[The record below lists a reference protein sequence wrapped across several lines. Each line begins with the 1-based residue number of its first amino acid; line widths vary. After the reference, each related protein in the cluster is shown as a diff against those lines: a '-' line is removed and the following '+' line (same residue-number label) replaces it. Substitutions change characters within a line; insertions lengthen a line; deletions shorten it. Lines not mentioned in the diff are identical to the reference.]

1 MLRFKRNQK
10 TIRSAR
16 HVLACLFCL
25 LLIAAQAVPAF
36 AVNFTTDSFH
46 TTLDVQENS
55 SMHVT
60 ETISVNFESPGHGIF
75 RDIWDYGTIWFDKDG
90 ELVETELLY
99 KLKHFKCEG
108 EEIKKSSETDY
119 VSIRIGSAD
128 RTVTGPHTYKLEY
141 DVVMY
146 KDTLNDM
153 DQLYWNIMPMY
164 WQTDVEQFSFTIH
177 MPKEFDES
185 KLEIISGAIG
195 SGDTSRAVYTVDGT
209 TVEGHLEGPVS
220 YGEGVTARIVLPE
233 GYWKGAKNDA
243 PWVYGVM
250 AAIGAATFAVITL
263 FARYGKDRR
272 PVKTVEFYPPDD
284 ISSAEAGYLYDRKL
298 QRKDM
303 VSLVMWFASKGYLK
317 IRAVEN
323 DDPKEKRDVP
333 YKITLTK
340 LQDLPNSA
348 PRYQET
354 FFKGLFKGGD
364 KVRLEKMPGSFASA
378 FSQAESELD
387 EYFTGDKGFVDPES
401 ERAKRTGCLIGI
413 LVILASILSAGL
425 FMITEDLSASLGGE
439 FLLCGLII
447 FFCVKF
453 MLRPSDY
460 RVDMLGRLK
469 GFRSFIKKAEL
480 DRIELLVHDDP
491 EYFYRILP
499 YAYVFGLT
507 DQWAKNFEKLMPGAV
522 DWYDGPAELFHAPST
537 FSSNLARSV
546 NSGIAH
552 SMPKPTYS
560 SFSGGSSEGRSAGG
574 YSGGGGG
581 SSGGG
586 YSGGGGGGGGGGG
599 W

>member
-1 MLRFKRNQK
+1 MKLLRFISKPETMK
-10 TIRSAR
+10 TKR
-16 HVLACLFCL
+16 HVLSCLFCL

-60 ETISVNFESPGHGIF
+60 ETISVNFESSGHGIF

-90 ELVETELLY
+90 ELVETEMLY
-99 KLKHFKCEG
+99 RLKHFKCEG
-108 EEIKKSSETDY
+108 EEIKKSTETDY
-119 VSIRIGSAD
+119 VSIRIGSPD
-128 RTVTGPHTYKLEY
+128 RTVIGPHTYKLEY

-146 KDTLNDM
+146 RDTLDDM

-164 WQTDVEQFSFTIH
+164 WQTDVEEFSFTIH

-185 KLEIISGAIG
+185 QLKIISGPIG
-195 SGDTSRAVYTVDGT
+195 STDTSRAVYTVDGT
-209 TVEGHLEGPVS
+209 TVEGRIEGPVET
-220 YGEGVTARIVLPE
+220 GEGVTARIVLPE
-233 GYWKGAKNDA
+233 GYWKGAKSDA

-263 FARYGKDRR
+263 FVRYGKDRR

-284 ISSAEAGYLYDRKL
+284 ISSAEAGYLYDKKL
-298 QRKDM
+298 QQKDM

-323 DDPKEKRDVP
+323 DDPKEKRKVP
-333 YKITLTK
+333 YKITLYK
-340 LQDLPNSA
+340 LRDLPNSA

-354 FFKGLFKGGD
+354 FFNGIFKGGD

-378 FSQAESELD
+378 YSEAECELKEVFTDDKDFIDPQSE
-387 EYFTGDKGFVDPES
+387 S
-401 ERAKRTGCLIGI
+401 AKRTGCLIGI
-413 LVILASILSAGL
+413 LVFLASIVSAGV
-425 FMITEDLSASLGGE
+425 FQITEDLSASLGGE

-480 DRIELLVHDDP
+480 DRIKLLVHDDP
-491 EYFYRILP
+491 DYFYRILP

-507 DQWAKNFEKLMPGAV
+507 DQWAKNFEAIVPEIPE
-522 DWYDGPAELFHAPST
+522 WYDCPADFFETPAVFC
-537 FSSNLARSV
+537 SNFTRSV
-546 NSGIAH
+546 NTGIAH

-560 SFSGGSSEGRSAGG
+560 SFSGGSSGG
-574 YSGGGGG
+574 GSSHSGGGG

>member
-1 MLRFKRNQK
+1 MLRFKRDHND
-10 TIRSAR
+10 RNAAR

-36 AVNFTTDSFH
+36 AVNYTTDSFH
-46 TTLDVQENS
+46 TTLDVQENA

-60 ETISVNFESPGHGIF
+60 ETITVNFESPAHGIF
-75 RDIWDYGTIWFDKDG
+75 RDIWNYGKIWFDRDG
-90 ELVETELLY
+90 ELVESEMLY
-99 KLKHFKCEG
+99 KLKNFECEG
-108 EEIKKSSETDY
+108 EEIKKSTETDY

-146 KDTLNDM
+146 KDPLKDM

-164 WQTDVEQFSFTIH
+164 WQTDVAEFSFTIR
-177 MPKEFDES
+177 MPKAFDES
-185 KLEIISGAIG
+185 KLEIISGPVG
-195 SGDTSRAVYTVDGT
+195 SGDTSRAVYSVNGT
-209 TVEGHLEGPVS
+209 TVEGRLEGPVPQ
-220 YGEGVTARIVLPE
+220 GEGVTARIVLPE
-233 GYWKGAKNDA
+233 GYWKGVKNDA

-272 PVKTVEFYPPDD
+272 PVKTVEFYPPDG
-284 ISSAEAGYLYDRKL
+284 ISSAEAGYLYDKKL

-333 YKITLTK
+333 YKITLIK
-340 LQDLPNSA
+340 LQDLPNDA

-354 FFKGLFKGGD
+354 FFKGIFKGGD

-378 FSQAESELD
+378 CSQAESELD
-387 EYFTGDKGFVDPES
+387 EFFTGEKDFIDPES
-401 ERAKRTGCLIGI
+401 ESAKRAGCLIGI
-413 LVILASILSAGL
+413 LVLLASILSAGL
-425 FMITEDLSASLGGE
+425 FMITEDLAASLGGE
-439 FLLCGLII
+439 CLLCGLII

-460 RVDMLGRLK
+460 RAGMLGRLK

-491 EYFYRILP
+491 DYFYRILP

-507 DQWAKNFEKLMPGAV
+507 DKWAKNFEAIVPGAP
-522 DWYDGPAELFHAPST
+522 DWYDGPAELFDAPST
-537 FSSNLARSV
+537 FCSNVTRSV
-546 NSGIAH
+546 NAGIAH
-552 SMPKPTYS
+552 SMPKPSYS
-560 SFSGGSSEGRSAGG
+560 SFSGGSSGGRS
-574 YSGGGGG
+574 SGSSSGGG

-586 YSGGGGGGGGGGG
+586 YSGGGGGGGGGGA